1 MKIGEL
7 ARSARCSTETIRF
20 YEKAGLLP
28 APTRDESSNY
38 RQYGPAHIERLRFIR
53 NCRSLDMA
61 HDEIRALLGM
71 VDHPGRDCG
80 PINHLLDEHI
90 EHVDI
95 RLRELQDLRGQLLV
109 LREQC
114 GTAQAVDACGIVQG
128 LVSMETIDT
137 PVRRTHIG

>member
-28 APTRDESSNY
+28 EPDRSRGNY
-38 RQYGPAHIERLRFIR
+38 RQYGPAHLERLRFIR
-53 NCRSLDMA
+53 NCRGLDMA

-90 EHVDI
+90 RHVDI
-95 RLRELQDLRGQLLV
+95 RLRELRDLRGQLLG
-109 LREQC
+109 LRERC
-114 GTAQAVDACGIVQG
+114 HTAQAVDACGIVQG
-128 LVSMETIDT
+128 LAHMDAGGG
-137 PVRRTHIG
+137 PARRTHIG

>member
-7 ARSARCSTETIRF
+7 ASAARCSVETIRF

-28 APTRDESSNY
+28 APARTEGNY
-38 RQYGPAHIERLRFIR
+38 RQYGQGHLDRLKFVR
-53 NCRSLDMA
+53 NCRNLDMT

-71 VDHPGRDCG
+71 VDHPAQDCG

-90 EHVDI
+90 AHVDV
-95 RLRELQDLRGQLLV
+95 RLRELRDLRGQLTR

-114 GTAQAVDACGIVQG
+114 QAAQAVDTCGIVRG
-128 LVSMETIDT
+128 LAHMETA
-137 PVRRTHIG
+137 PAVAHATHLG